1 MKYWG
6 IVIIALF
13 GFNVQAQNHTMFW
26 DSKSLFNP
34 AVSGVNNKIYAALTG
49 RAQWLGI
56 EGAPL
61 YGNAI
66 LDMKADVLHGG
77 VGLNCNFERSGLFFK
92 TKSAN
97 VNYSY
102 QIDLKNHRILS
113 LGVSGGL
120 GIVKV
125 NSPSFYPPDPT
136 IIVASKT
143 SLFLN
148 YKFGISY
155 LTDHCELGLSLTQTK
170 SNGNITPYFFSKYLG
185 FCSYRFDIGE
195 DIDIKPN
202 FLIRTNEL
210 NVKNIALSSG
220 LLMIY
225 KERFWTGIS
234 YSLHQSY
241 GAMIG
246 YDILGMLK
254 VGYSLDFTSP
264 FDRNFRYRYANH
276 EIIVAFTLK

>member
-13 GFNVQAQNHTMFW
+13 GFNVHAQNRTMFW

-34 AVSGVNNKIYAALTG
+34 AVSGLNNKIYAAATG
-49 RAQWLGI
+49 RAQWLGFK
-56 EGAPL
+56 GAPL
-61 YGNAI
+61 FGNAI
-66 LDMKADVLHGG
+66 LDMKSGALHGG
-77 VGLNCNFERSGLFFK
+77 VGLNFALERLGLLK

-97 VNYSY
+97 VNYNY

-125 NSPSFYPPDPT
+125 NLSSLYLPDPY
-136 IIVASKT
+136 IITDASDA

-148 YKFGISY
+148 YKFGLCYS
-155 LTDHCELGLSLTQTK
+155 TDHWELGLSLTQTK
-170 SNGNITPYFFSKYLG
+170 STGNVKLYFFDKYFG
-185 FCSYRFDIGE
+185 FCSYRLNICE
-195 DIDIKPN
+195 NIDIKPN
-202 FLIRTNEL
+202 LLIRTNEL
-210 NVKNIALSSG
+210 DGKNIALSSG
-220 LLMIY
+220 LLMMY

-234 YSLHQSY
+234 YTLHQSY

-254 VGYSLDFTSP
+254 VGYSVDFTSF
-264 FDRNFRYRYANH
+264 FDRSYRYRYANH